1 MRQCDYIALSARCG
15 RCGSRSRRRGY
26 DCLSPSCRRK
36 KNNPLYVGEPGVGKT
51 ALAEGLAL
59 KISEGDV
66 PEVLADAIDTNVKMI
81 DDYERRAVNPA
92 LEVVQAC
99 AKVLDVSASYLVG
112 ADDEPTLKKKK
123 TGPVTPLERRFQ
135 EVRRLPKKKQ
145 DFILQ
150 FLDTVLE
157 SNQQKA

>member
-1 MRQCDYIALSARCG
+1 MHDEMKGRPTEKEAPLFGQRLSEAR
-15 RCGSRSRRRGY
+15 RAKSWTQ
-26 DCLSPSCRRK
+26 
-36 KNNPLYVGEPGVGKT
+36 GE
-51 ALAEGLAL
+51 
-59 KISEGDV
+59 
-66 PEVLADAIDTNVKMI
+66 LADALDTNVKMI
-81 DDYERRAVNPA
+81 DYYERRAVNPA
-92 LEVVQAC
+92 LEVVQGC

-112 ADDEPTLKKKK
+112 ADDEPKPSKKK

-135 EVRRLPKKKQ
+135 EVKRLPKKKQ